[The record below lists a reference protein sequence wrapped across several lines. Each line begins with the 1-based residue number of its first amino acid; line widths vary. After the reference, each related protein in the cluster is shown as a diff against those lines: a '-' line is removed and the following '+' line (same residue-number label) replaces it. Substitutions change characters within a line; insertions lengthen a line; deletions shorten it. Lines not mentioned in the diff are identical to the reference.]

1 MDNKE
6 ESEKKKII
14 LYLYA
19 IHGIHHKINGLDLI
33 NLKKME
39 KKEVTGICMC
49 VI

>member
-1 MDNKE
+1 MFVCHTWDT
-6 ESEKKKII
+6 S
-14 LYLYA
+14 L
-19 IHGIHHKINGLDLI
+19 KINGLDLI